1 MLELQQRHE
10 EFQVEE
16 RQRLRLESDR
26 LMEEAC
32 LAFNSAE
39 SDRVKI
45 LKLRLRQEKSKRKR
59 EEERNEKLF
68 TVKSY
73 TIFNVF
79 LLWLFGC
86 AGNGKERLGGGSAYR
101 GSYSLHRILLLW
113 EFSVKPVQAYPP
125 KVH

>member
-10 EFQVEE
+10 EFLVEE

-39 SDRVKI
+39 TDRVKI
-45 LKLRLRQEKSKRKR
+45 LKLNLER
-59 EEERNEKLF
+59 EEERNEKLL

-73 TIFNVF
+73 TIFNVSSSF
-79 LLWLFGC
+79 F
-86 AGNGKERLGGGSAYR
+86 
-101 GSYSLHRILLLW
+101 
-113 EFSVKPVQAYPP
+113 
-125 KVH
+125 

>member
-10 EFQVEE
+10 EFPVEE

-39 SDRVKI
+39 TDR
-45 LKLRLRQEKSKRKR
+45 LKVLK
-59 EEERNEKLF
+59 ERNEKLF

-73 TIFNVF
+73 TFFNVF

-101 GSYSLHRILLLW
+101 ESYSLHRNLLLR
-113 EFSVKPVQAYPP
+113 EFSVKPGQAYPP

>member
-10 EFQVEE
+10 EFPVEE

-32 LAFNSAE
+32 LAFNNAE
-39 SDRVKI
+39 SDGVKV
-45 LKLRLRQEKSKRKR
+45 LKLRLREEKSKRKR
-59 EEERNEKLF
+59 EQERNVKLF
-68 TVKSY
+68 TVKSH

-86 AGNGKERLGGGSAYR
+86 AGN
-101 GSYSLHRILLLW
+101 
-113 EFSVKPVQAYPP
+113 
-125 KVH
+125 